1 MNNAILAEID
11 TINSYLKKAKGL
23 NAMTIMILLKER
35 SFLFN
40 RLDN

>member
-1 MNNAILAEID
+1 MNDVILAEID
-11 TINSYLKKAKGL
+11 TINGYLKASKGL